1 MTTHSQTSGA
11 GHTAPDPATVRA
23 LLDFLRA
30 GLANAEE
37 VFQLSPG
44 LLAEQALFSIARL
57 EDLLANPLLS
67 PEWLQVS
74 LRGQVV
80 PLVEDQMWKTVQ
92 KKRLQF
98 IDKRRL
104 VQALEAGASVV
115 LEGLDLQDQ
124 GINAL
129 VREIDQLM
137 PCALSNCEAF
147 FSRQSNEAYSGHRD
161 SDDVLVIQVSGQKR
175 WRVHAPQRRRYQGNY
190 PLTEQQMGPLLK
202 EFVMNPGDVLYVRA
216 GVPHRCTTPGSHS
229 LHLSFDLCDRTPN
242 IEQISA
248 AGMSL
253 YNQGAA
259 DCHADPAA
267 VVQRYVELV
276 TDPGFIRELDAA
288 RANIRKEAG
297 AFRDRIHAAGLRP
310 RLKP

>member
-1 MTTHSQTSGA
+1 MTKEDLRDPSGA
-11 GHTAPDPATVRA
+11 EAASLFPAILT
-23 LLDFLRA
+23 FLKA
-30 GLANAEE
+30 SLANQEQ
-37 VFQLSPG
+37 VFQLAPG
-44 LLAEQALFSIARL
+44 LLPENALFSIERL
-57 EDLLANPLLS
+57 ETLLANPLLS

-74 LRGQVV
+74 LKGQVV
-80 PLVEDQMWKTVQ
+80 PVADDQMWKTVQ

-104 VQALEAGASVV
+104 VQALEQGASVV

-124 GINAL
+124 TINAL
-129 VREIDQLM
+129 VRQIDQLM

-147 FSRQSNEAYSGHRD
+147 FSRQSNEAYGGHRD

-175 WRVHAPQRRRYQGNY
+175 WRVHQPQRRRYHGNS
-190 PLTEQQMGPLLK
+190 PLTEQQMGPVLK
-202 EFVMNPGDVLYVRA
+202 EFVMNPGDVLYLRA

-259 DCHADPAA
+259 DCHAEPAA
-267 VVQRYVELV
+267 VVRRYVELV
-276 TDPGFIRELDAA
+276 SDPGFIRELESA
-288 RANIRKEAG
+288 RVNIRREAT

>member
-1 MTTHSQTSGA
+1 M
-11 GHTAPDPATVRA
+11 TAPRSLHPGCPPERQESFLAI
-23 LLDFLRA
+23 LDFLQA
-30 GLANAEE
+30 SLADPAPAYRLA
-37 VFQLSPG
+37 QG
-44 LLAEQALFSIARL
+44 LLSENSLLSVERL
-57 EDLLANPLLS
+57 EALLANPLLS

-80 PLVEDQMWKTVQ
+80 PIGDDQMWKTVQ

-124 GINAL
+124 TINAL
-129 VREIDQLM
+129 VREIDLLL
-137 PCALSNCEAF
+137 PCALSHCEAF
-147 FSRQSNEAYSGHRD
+147 YSRQGSEAYGGHRD
-161 SDDVLVIQVSGQKR
+161 SDDVLVIQVSGRKR
-175 WRVHAPQRRRYQGNY
+175 WRIHAPQQRRYHGNS
-190 PLTEQQMGPLLK
+190 PLSEQQMGPLLT
-202 EFVMNPGDVLYVRA
+202 ELEMNPGDVLYVRA
-216 GVPHRCTTPGSHS
+216 GVPHRCTTPADQS

-248 AGMSL
+248 AGTAL

-259 DCHADPAA
+259 DCHANPAA
-267 VVQRYVELV
+267 VVQRYVELL
-276 TDPGFIRELDAA
+276 TDPKFGRELDEA
-288 RANIRKEAG
+288 RANIRREAI

-310 RLKP
+310 RLRRS

>member
-1 MTTHSQTSGA
+1 MTSSH
-11 GHTAPDPATVRA
+11 APVSAEDPRA
-23 LLDFLRA
+23 HFPAILDFLRA
-30 GLANAEE
+30 GLSDQDQ
-37 VFQLSPG
+37 VFRLAPG
-44 LLAEQALFSIARL
+44 LLPENALFSLDRL
-57 EDLLANPLLS
+57 EALLANPLLS

-80 PLVEDQMWKTVQ
+80 PIADDQMWKTVQ

-104 VQALEAGASVV
+104 VQALEQGASVV

-124 GINAL
+124 MVNAL

-137 PCALSNCEAF
+137 PCVLSNCEAF
-147 FSRQSNEAYSGHRD
+147 FSRQSNEAYGGHRD

-175 WRVHAPQRRRYQGNY
+175 WRVHQPQRRRYQGNS

-202 EFVMNPGDVLYVRA
+202 EFVMNPGDALYVRA

-248 AGMSL
+248 AGISL

-259 DCHADPAA
+259 DCHASPEDVIA
-267 VVQRYVELV
+267 RYVELV
-276 TDPGFIRELDAA
+276 TDPSFVRELGEA
-288 RANIRKEAG
+288 RANIRREAI

>member
-1 MTTHSQTSGA
+1 MTSPTPSVGSVGQG
-11 GHTAPDPATVRA
+11 PDPSHLEAI
-23 LLDFLRA
+23 LDFLRA
-30 GLANAEE
+30 GLSHAES
-37 VFQLSPG
+37 VFRIGPG
-44 LLAEQALFSIARL
+44 LLPENALFSIARL
-57 EDLLANPLLS
+57 EALLANPLLS

-80 PLVEDQMWKTVQ
+80 PVADDQMWKTVQ

-147 FSRQSNEAYSGHRD
+147 FSRPSNEAYGGHRD

-175 WRVHAPQRRRYQGNY
+175 WRVHAPQRRRYHGNS

-202 EFVMNPGDVLYVRA
+202 EFVMNPGDLLYVRA

-276 TDPGFIRELDAA
+276 TEPGFIRELDAA
-288 RANIRKEAG
+288 RANIRKEAS